1 MAQTSLPLFIGFV
14 VMAIASLAIYLHGDK
29 RREFRHHAQFH
40 ALVPFIAAS
49 AYLAM
54 WLGTGNIVAPEGT
67 PVFLARYVDWSVT
80 TPILLAGLLL
90 TGLHEHPRH
99 STYILPAIVLDVIMI
114 ATGLLS
120 ALAESETARWIWFA
134 WSCAAFVGVLYI
146 AWGPVRSIGEA
157 LGGQL
162 EKVYRKNLVFLTV
175 VWLAYPAVA
184 ALGPEGLG
192 VVSLPA
198 ETWVFLALDITAKVI
213 YGFVATARFK
223 SVPSEEERGAPATA

>member
-1 MAQTSLPLFIGFV
+1 MTQASLPLLIGFV

-29 RREFRHHAQFH
+29 RREFRHHTQFH
-40 ALVPFIAAS
+40 SLVPFIAAS

-54 WLGTGNIVAPEGT
+54 TLGTGNITGPGGDTVY
-67 PVFLARYVDWSVT
+67 LARYVDWSIT

-114 ATGLLS
+114 VTGILS
-120 ALAESETARWIWFA
+120 ATASNEAARWIWFA
-134 WSCAAFVGVLYI
+134 WSCAAFIGVLYI
-146 AWGPVRSIGEA
+146 LWGPVRSIGES
-157 LGGQL
+157 LGGKI
-162 EKVYRKNLVFLTV
+162 EEVYRGNLVFLTV
-175 VWLAYPAVA
+175 VWLAYPVVA

-192 VVSLPA
+192 ILALPV
-198 ETWVFLALDITAKVI
+198 ENWVFLVLDITAKVI

-223 SVPSEEERGAPATA
+223 KLPSSGDGNTIAA